1 MTMFLELRALCKRYG
16 RAAAVDRLDLSVGKG
31 EFVCILGP
39 SGCGKT
45 TTIGM
50 VGGFVAPTRGRI
62 LLDGEDVTG
71 LPPNVRPTCTV
82 FQNYALFPHM
92 NVLKNVVYGLKFRNV
107 TGRKALRAGEAM
119 LDMMGLSGLG
129 ERRVTDLSGGEQ
141 QRVALAR
148 ALVLKPKVLLLDEP
162 LSNLDA
168 RLRFTLRKEI
178 RDLQTRLG
186 ITMLYVT
193 HDQEEALGLADRMVV
208 MNVGHIEQ
216 IGAPEEV
223 YARPATP
230 FVARFLGRANLLC
243 GEEGRLLLVRPEDML
258 LSRQVGRYRG
268 TVVHRQFSGPLTTY
282 FVEVGLPRP
291 LEADM
296 LSNLDERYAVGEA
309 VYADW
314 RRDLSLSDG

>member
-1 MTMFLELRALCKRYG
+1 MTMFLELRGLCRRYG
-16 RAAAVDRLDLSVGKG
+16 RAAAVDGLDLAVGKG

-50 VGGFVAPTRGRI
+50 VGGFVTPTRGRI
-62 LLDGEDVTG
+62 LLDGEDVTA
-71 LPPNVRPTCTV
+71 LPPHVRPTCTV

-92 NVLKNVVYGLKFRNV
+92 TVLKNVVYGLKFRGV
-107 TGRKALRAGEAM
+107 SAKRAAREGEAM
-119 LDMMGLSGLG
+119 LEMMGLPGLRD
-129 ERRVTDLSGGEQ
+129 RRVTDLSGGEQ

-148 ALVLKPKVLLLDEP
+148 ALILKPKVLLLDEP

-178 RDLQTRLG
+178 KELQTRLG

-208 MNVGHIEQ
+208 MNSGRIEQ

-223 YARPATP
+223 YTRPRTT
-230 FVARFLGRANLLC
+230 FVARFLGRANLIR
-243 GEEGRLLLVRPEDML
+243 ENGRLVLVRPEDMT
-258 LSRQVGRYRG
+258 LSPLSGRRRG
-268 TVVHRQFSGPLTTY
+268 TVAHRQFSGPITTY
-282 FVEVGLPRP
+282 FVDVGQSRQLEV
-291 LEADM
+291 DM
-296 LSNLDERYAVGEA
+296 LSNSDARHTVGEA
-309 VYADW
+309 VYVDW
-314 RRDLSLSDG
+314 RRDLDMDEE